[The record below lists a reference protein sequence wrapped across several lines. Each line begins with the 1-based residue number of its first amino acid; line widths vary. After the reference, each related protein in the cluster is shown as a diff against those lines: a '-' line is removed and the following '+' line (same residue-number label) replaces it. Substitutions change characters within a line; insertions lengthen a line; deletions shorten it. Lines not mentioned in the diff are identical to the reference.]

1 MVGRRRE
8 ARSVSNDDGEEV
20 KRTIAVMRARDDA
33 ARSAAALR
41 SRGFLAAL
49 APAIEIRATGALPP
63 PGPFDAL
70 TATSAK
76 AIAFLA
82 PAARAAIAGPPLYV
96 VGGETAEAA
105 ATAGMRL
112 AAEPAPDVAAL
123 IAALLDRLAPRSRV
137 LYLAGR
143 ERNGALEAALSEAGH
158 LTTPVEVYAAE
169 ARAAWNEREA
179 RAVAGCAAALHYS
192 SRSAALAAE
201 LAKRAGLAESFA
213 ALLHVCLSRDV
224 GEPLRAWGAARLA
237 YASEPREDRL
247 IDALERALA

>member
-1 MVGRRRE
+1 
-8 ARSVSNDDGEEV
+8 
-20 KRTIAVMRARDDA
+20 MRARDDA
-33 ARSAAALR
+33 ARSAAVLR

-63 PGPFDAL
+63 LGPFDAL

-76 AIAFLA
+76 AIALLA
-82 PAARAAIAGPPLYV
+82 PAARAAIAGPPLFV

-105 ATAGMRL
+105 AAGMRL

-123 IAALLDRLAPRSRV
+123 IAALLDRLAPHSRV

-143 ERNGALEAALSEAGH
+143 ERNGALEAALRRAGH
-158 LTTPVEVYAAE
+158 VATPLEVYAAE
-169 ARAAWNEREA
+169 AREAWSDDEA
-179 RAVAGCAAALHYS
+179 RAVAGSVAALHYS
-192 SRSAALAAE
+192 RRSAALAAE

-213 ALLHVCLSRDV
+213 ALLHVCLSPDV
-224 GEPLRAWGAARLA
+224 GEPLRAWGAARLV